1 MHTRM
6 DAAVTVDAQTA
17 PTATWKTA
25 QSAVSHSAHTHHP
38 LLSRGNPRDH
48 RPTHKEPDSPGCL
61 RYPALPLT
69 RPRCARRRQR
79 QMDSSTLLRF
89 ASVDSVS
96 SMKRLSR
103 VKLLRVDALW
113 ECGPPFF
120 GGPHFHTPSSRLR
133 ATMRV

>member
-48 RPTHKEPDSPGCL
+48 RPTHKEPDSPAGDREQARSVQCS
-61 RYPALPLT
+61 RSPAGPLT
-69 RPRCARRRQR
+69 PPRASAAR
-79 QMDSSTLLRF
+79 
-89 ASVDSVS
+89 ASRMHV
-96 SMKRLSR
+96 
-103 VKLLRVDALW
+103 
-113 ECGPPFF
+113 
-120 GGPHFHTPSSRLR
+120 
-133 ATMRV
+133 

>member
-48 RPTHKEPDSPGCL
+48 RPTHKEPDSPKQEGLGLGC
-61 RYPALPLT
+61 
-69 RPRCARRRQR
+69 RPRSAP
-79 QMDSSTLLRF
+79 
-89 ASVDSVS
+89 
-96 SMKRLSR
+96 
-103 VKLLRVDALW
+103 
-113 ECGPPFF
+113 CG
-120 GGPHFHTPSSRLR
+120 
-133 ATMRV
+133 